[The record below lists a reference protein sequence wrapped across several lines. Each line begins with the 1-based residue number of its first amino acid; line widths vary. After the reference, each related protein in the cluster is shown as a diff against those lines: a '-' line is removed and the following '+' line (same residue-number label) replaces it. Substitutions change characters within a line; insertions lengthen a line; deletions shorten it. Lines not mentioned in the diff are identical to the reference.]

1 MAMGR
6 HRLAAKKM
14 SALHMHTICP
24 LIWAGLDMII
34 VCGIDCLFI
43 EWTKKSVYESGFNP
57 SFLSDW
63 IGYQVIIHITVCA
76 CICSSICPPYQ
87 TGLDW
92 IPSESRGKLM
102 PFCRLCNTWW
112 GGGNCILCWSSQ
124 SPNVFLH
131 ILNLHVY

>member
-1 MAMGR
+1 MGR

-63 IGYQVIIHITVCA
+63 TGYQVVMHISVCMLLLLH
-76 CICSSICPPYQ
+76 PPVVSDCQ
-87 TGLDW
+87 CMPARLVTESVAAVSRH
-92 IPSESRGKLM
+92 PS
-102 PFCRLCNTWW
+102 
-112 GGGNCILCWSSQ
+112 GG
-124 SPNVFLH
+124 
-131 ILNLHVY
+131 